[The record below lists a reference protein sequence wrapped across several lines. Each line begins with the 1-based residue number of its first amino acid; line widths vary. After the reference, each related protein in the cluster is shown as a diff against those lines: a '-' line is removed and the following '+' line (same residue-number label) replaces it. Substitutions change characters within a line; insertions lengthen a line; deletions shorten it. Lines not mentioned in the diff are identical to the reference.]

1 MASIQLNNELSVD
14 LSKQFLLAM
23 PGMDLGE
30 WAHSVVFV
38 CKHNTAG
45 ALGLIVNRP
54 SDITVADMFDRLG
67 LEVEPTAQLVAKQAV
82 YFGGP
87 VHTDRGFVLHTA
99 VNKTYASTVDLGYFQ
114 LTTSRDV
121 LEDIAKGEGPEQF
134 LVTLGYAGWGT
145 GQLESELAQNAWLN
159 VDAAPS
165 IIFDLPH
172 EGRYE
177 AALGVL
183 GINSSM
189 LTGVAGHA

>member
-1 MASIQLNNELSVD
+1 MTSIQLKNELSVD

-23 PGMDLGE
+23 PGMNMGE
-30 WAHSVVFV
+30 WAHSVVFL
-38 CKHNTAG
+38 CEHNTEG

-54 SDITVADMFDRLG
+54 SDITLADMFERLG
-67 LEVEPTAQLVAKQAV
+67 LELRADTAGDQVV
-82 YFGGP
+82 YYGGP
-87 VHTDRGFVLHTA
+87 VHTDRGFVLHTPA
-99 VNKTYASTVDLGYFQ
+99 NKTYASTIDLGEFK

-159 VDAAPS
+159 VEAGPAV
-165 IIFDLPH
+165 IFDLPH

-177 AALGVL
+177 AALGAL
-183 GINSSM
+183 GIHSSM